1 MNECVYYKQGFK
13 QLDSCGLKV
22 AGFKFQVSSFKF
34 QVSGFRFQV
43 SGFRFQVSGFRFQM
57 TGFQLETI
65 IFIKYVFEHGKKNEP
80 TLRFPHDEI
89 LILFQSIHIF

>member
-22 AGFKFQVSSFKF
+22 ASCGLKVAGFKF

-43 SGFRFQVSGFRFQM
+43 SGFWFQVSGL
-57 TGFQLETI
+57 TLVP
-65 IFIKYVFEHGKKNEP
+65 KYLS
-80 TLRFPHDEI
+80 TLAP
-89 LILFQSIHIF
+89 LK